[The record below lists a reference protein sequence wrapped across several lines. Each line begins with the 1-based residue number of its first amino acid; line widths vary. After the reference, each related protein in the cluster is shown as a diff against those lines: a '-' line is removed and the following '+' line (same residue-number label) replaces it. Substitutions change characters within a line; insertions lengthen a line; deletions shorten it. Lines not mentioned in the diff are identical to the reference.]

1 MPFEHSSVLIAAA
14 LDGMGRHLW
23 LSCKGETLIKGVTLI
38 GSFQKRRIYYK
49 KKKNRENAGIQ
60 SGFHLQKLRAF
71 CRYTYLLFFQDGGN
85 FKNCSKSQENAVYV
99 LVEHFTIK

>member
-1 MPFEHSSVLIAAA
+1 M
-14 LDGMGRHLW
+14 
-23 LSCKGETLIKGVTLI
+23 
-38 GSFQKRRIYYK
+38 YNK

-60 SGFHLQKLRAF
+60 SGFHSQKLRAF